1 MLCLVNMNNEQMHA
15 KNKGKGGGK
24 NGNNTLAAMTMLLQG
39 LSDGEEVMV
48 MFMLMLLML
57 MLMLMLML
65 FVMMT
70 IMMVVVV
77 VVAAI
82 ARSALQFLQRM
93 FLLLLRHSR
102 ECGGGQESRAVH
114 VAIHT
119 YGNSPALLSV
129 NTITN
134 LPRT

>member
-1 MLCLVNMNNEQMHA
+1 MCLVNMNNEQMHA

-48 MFMLMLLML
+48 MFMLML
-57 MLMLMLML
+57 LMLMLML

-134 LPRT
+134 RPRT